1 MESATSITVARCDP
15 HAKDQQFRWA
25 SELRVLSLSLQL
37 CLAATD
43 ISDFVKVVLF
53 ECDESSQL
61 QHWECKN
68 DTLFGLKDN
77 DLHLNWGNRN
87 ERNIVIYKG
96 SGLWSR
102 WRIYGTKNDLCS
114 KGFQGK
120 NHAHKGYSIRIHGMF
135 TLMNEWMKF
144 TLKFKGPA
152 TTAKWMKY
160 CG

>member
-1 MESATSITVARCDP
+1 MNEIIKSKSEPLLPFSVSDSGSFLIFNENHNKCIRVESATSITVGQCDP
-15 HAKDQQFRWA
+15 HSKDQQFRWA
-25 SELRVLSLSLQL
+25 SESRVLSLKLQL
-37 CLAATD
+37 CLAATAITD
-43 ISDFVKVVLF
+43 WVKVILF

-68 DTLFGLKDN
+68 DTLFGLKDK

-87 ERNIVIYKG
+87 ERNIMIYKG

-120 NHAHKGYSIRIHGMF
+120 NEAHI
-135 TLMNEWMKF
+135 L
-144 TLKFKGPA
+144 
-152 TTAKWMKY
+152 
-160 CG
+160 